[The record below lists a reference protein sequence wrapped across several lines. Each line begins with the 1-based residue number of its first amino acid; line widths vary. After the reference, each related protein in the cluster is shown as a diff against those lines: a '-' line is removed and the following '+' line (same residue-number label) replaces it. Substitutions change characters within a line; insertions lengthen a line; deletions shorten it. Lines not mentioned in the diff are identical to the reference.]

1 MARSISSRPPSKF
14 GPHWDAPS
22 GGPTRGGRFS
32 WIRVWI
38 SEISTIVSY
47 CKRAAERIHA
57 YPPAGCHAPA
67 REQGRL
73 PAVRGPSRGAR
84 VPRRRN
90 SYPEGVGKT
99 TSGKY
104 YSRIV
109 LDGKRYNLGSTFV
122 TPEEASAAYEMAKR
136 DGLTS
141 RPSPKKNMHSRGT
154 GMPLRAPHP
163 HVDALVPCF
172 K

>member
-1 MARSISSRPPSKF
+1 MDKGVDKRDFLQLFPTANAQRSVSTLIHPPVAMRLPESR
-14 GPHWDAPS
+14 
-22 GGPTRGGRFS
+22 
-32 WIRVWI
+32 V
-38 SEISTIVSY
+38 
-47 CKRAAERIHA
+47 
-57 YPPAGCHAPA
+57 
-67 REQGRL
+67 L